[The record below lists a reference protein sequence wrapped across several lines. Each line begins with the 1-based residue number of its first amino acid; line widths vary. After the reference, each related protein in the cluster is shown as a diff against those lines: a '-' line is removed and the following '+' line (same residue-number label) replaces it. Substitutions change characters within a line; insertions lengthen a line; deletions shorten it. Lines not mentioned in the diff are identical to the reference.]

1 MFWVNAIGLPADFAA
16 PAPDEPHA
24 ASITLA
30 AAAGAYTVLLHPGL
44 TNFPTG
50 AVNRPLNFVQVS
62 GWTPM

>member
-1 MFWVNAIGLPADFAA
+1 MVGQHEEVVAGGPVAVFWVNAIGLPTDFAA

-44 TNFPTG
+44 TNFPDG
-50 AVNRPLNFVQVS
+50 C
-62 GWTPM
+62 G